1 MDNTNLA
8 YQYDNN
14 EYELLNGKIVAM
26 SPRPSINHNII
37 ITNITTIFNHYLE
50 NKSCFAFG
58 DGTDVYLTDDD
69 RVIPDVM
76 IVCNKDIIKHD
87 AIHGT
92 PDLIVEVL
100 SLSTAIRDK
109 GYKKNLYEK
118 CGVKEYWIV
127 DPNSKSIEVYLLKDG
142 TYDLDM
148 IYSIYPEYELKKMS
162 DKEKSVI
169 ATEFHTSLFEDLV
182 VSVNR
187 VFHKTF

>member
-8 YQYDNN
+8 YQFDDS

-37 ITNITTIFNHYLE
+37 ITNITTIFHHYLE

-58 DGTDVYLTDDD
+58 DGTDVYLTEDD

-100 SLSTAIRDK
+100 SLSTAVRDK

-162 DKEKSVI
+162 DKEKSIIV
-169 ATEFHTSLFEDLV
+169 TEFRTSLFDDLV
-182 VSVNR
+182 ISVNR